1 MRARLAKIPM
11 ARQNLIKQ
19 QEPCGETIRDIR
31 VEKQNI
37 PKVIK
42 IPHED
47 YCYYNKARKG
57 IVYAPPAH
65 AIFWHN
71 GGDTVYTYKK
81 KRQLVF
87 ERYGRQ
93 EIFFCEGITW
103 NLISS
108 RLHLRY
114 LPSGYV
120 LDNGAPCALLNPC
133 VDKDEMFF
141 ILAWGLSDLCN
152 KILKTTINHTKNI
165 QSKDFERLPYPF
177 GVSGA
182 EKLAVITRIKA
193 MIKDAQ
199 NGDKIDYA
207 DTRIYE
213 INAVFEGGNEFGERN
228 NIVAEQRTQTLFA
241 ING

>member
-1 MRARLAKIPM
+1 
-11 ARQNLIKQ
+11 
-19 QEPCGETIRDIR
+19 
-31 VEKQNI
+31 
-37 PKVIK
+37 
-42 IPHED
+42 
-47 YCYYNKARKG
+47 
-57 IVYAPPAH
+57 
-65 AIFWHN
+65 
-71 GGDTVYTYKK
+71 
-81 KRQLVF
+81 
-87 ERYGRQ
+87 
-93 EIFFCEGITW
+93 
-103 NLISS
+103 
-108 RLHLRY
+108 
-114 LPSGYV
+114 
-120 LDNGAPCALLNPC
+120 
-133 VDKDEMFF
+133 MFF

-152 KILKTTINHTKNI
+152 KILKTTINHSKNI

-207 DTRIYE
+207 DARIYE

>member
-1 MRARLAKIPM
+1 MTVGKNEYFVRDIINGEIAEPYKFTFYQKPMTLADALVRARLAKIPM

-65 AIFWHN
+65 AIF
-71 GGDTVYTYKK
+71 GTTAATPFIPTK

-93 EIFFCEGITW
+93 EIFFLRRHYVEFDFQSVAFA
-103 NLISS
+103 LFAF
-108 RLHLRY
+108 RLCFRQR
-114 LPSGYV
+114 
-120 LDNGAPCALLNPC
+120 APCALLNPC

-152 KILKTTINHTKNI
+152 R
-165 QSKDFERLPYPF
+165 F
-177 GVSGA
+177 
-182 EKLAVITRIKA
+182 
-193 MIKDAQ
+193 
-199 NGDKIDYA
+199 
-207 DTRIYE
+207 
-213 INAVFEGGNEFGERN
+213 
-228 NIVAEQRTQTLFA
+228 
-241 ING
+241 

>member
-1 MRARLAKIPM
+1 MTVGKNEYFVRDIINGEIAEPYKFTFYQKPMTLADALVRARLAKIPM

-81 KRQLVF
+81 TA
-87 ERYGRQ
+87 
-93 EIFFCEGITW
+93 IGI
-103 NLISS
+103 
-108 RLHLRY
+108 
-114 LPSGYV
+114 
-120 LDNGAPCALLNPC
+120 
-133 VDKDEMFF
+133 
-141 ILAWGLSDLCN
+141 
-152 KILKTTINHTKNI
+152 
-165 QSKDFERLPYPF
+165 
-177 GVSGA
+177 
-182 EKLAVITRIKA
+182 
-193 MIKDAQ
+193 
-199 NGDKIDYA
+199 
-207 DTRIYE
+207 
-213 INAVFEGGNEFGERN
+213 
-228 NIVAEQRTQTLFA
+228 
-241 ING
+241 

>member
-1 MRARLAKIPM
+1 MLLQQGTQRNCVRAARACDFLAQRRRHRLYL
-11 ARQNLIKQ
+11 Q
-19 QEPCGETIRDIR
+19 
-31 VEKQNI
+31 
-37 PKVIK
+37 
-42 IPHED
+42 
-47 YCYYNKARKG
+47 
-57 IVYAPPAH
+57 
-65 AIFWHN
+65 
-71 GGDTVYTYKK
+71 K

-93 EIFFCEGITW
+93 EIFFLRGITW